1 VKILPQKFC
10 AKRFFAPQVY
20 RNELKKTEIRE
31 LIADKDWKSLA
42 GFWEEI
48 EKTGIGLENDRNSA
62 TMGCISAA
70 FLNDT
75 VFVSFFFFFF
85 FSLL

>member
-1 VKILPQKFC
+1 LLIKIG
-10 AKRFFAPQVY
+10 
-20 RNELKKTEIRE
+20 RN
-31 LIADKDWKSLA
+31 LA

-62 TMGCISAA
+62 MLGYIPAA

-75 VFVSFFFFFF
+75 VCHDG
-85 FSLL
+85 

>member
-1 VKILPQKFC
+1 
-10 AKRFFAPQVY
+10 
-20 RNELKKTEIRE
+20 LKKTEIRE

-48 EKTGIGLENDRNSA
+48 EKSGIGLENDRISA
-62 TMGCISAA
+62 TRGYVSAA

-75 VFVSFFFFFF
+75 VSVFFLN
-85 FSLL
+85 SLL

>member
-1 VKILPQKFC
+1 MDFC
-10 AKRFFAPQVY
+10 PPSLQDWI
-20 RNELKKTEIRE
+20 EKTEIRE

-62 TMGCISAA
+62 TRGYVSAA

-75 VFVSFFFFFF
+75 VFVFFLIHF
-85 FSLL
+85 FS

>member
-1 VKILPQKFC
+1 LEELGWVLG
-10 AKRFFAPQVY
+10 
-20 RNELKKTEIRE
+20 RNR
-31 LIADKDWKSLA
+31 
-42 GFWEEI
+42 
-48 EKTGIGLENDRNSA
+48 KTGIGLENDRNSA

-75 VFVSFFFFFF
+75 VSVSFFFFFF

>member
-1 VKILPQKFC
+1 L
-10 AKRFFAPQVY
+10 KR
-20 RNELKKTEIRE
+20 TEIRE
-31 LIADKDWKSLA
+31 LIVDKDWKSSA

-62 TMGCISAA
+62 TMGYISAA

-75 VFVSFFFFFF
+75 VYVFFYFT
-85 FSLL
+85 SLAKRCRMRTAPS